1 MTAPEPRFLSI
12 SEVIE
17 IHEQEI
23 KAAGGLAGIRDAKA
37 LESAIGA
44 PQASFKGE
52 FLMDIFEMAATYLN
66 SLAMDHPFLDGNKRT
81 ALASCLTFLYI
92 NVRQRRTV

>member
-1 MTAPEPRFLSI
+1 
-12 SEVIE
+12 
-17 IHEQEI
+17 
-23 KAAGGLAGIRDAKA
+23 
-37 LESAIGA
+37 
-44 PQASFKGE
+44 
-52 FLMDIFEMAATYLN
+52 MDIFEMAATYLN